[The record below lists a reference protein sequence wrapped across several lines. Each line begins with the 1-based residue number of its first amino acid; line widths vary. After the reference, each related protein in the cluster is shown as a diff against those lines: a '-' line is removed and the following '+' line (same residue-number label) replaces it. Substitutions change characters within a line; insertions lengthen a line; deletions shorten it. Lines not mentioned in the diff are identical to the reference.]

1 MDMDKSGDCW
11 GAGDI
16 RELNGD
22 VKKCNKIFF
31 KDKKCVREDVEKRES
46 LCTVGGNVP
55 FSKN

>member
-22 VKKCNKIFF
+22 VKNAIKFFF

-46 LCTVGGNVP
+46 LRTVGGNVP

>member
-22 VKKCNKIFF
+22 VKNAIKFF
-31 KDKKCVREDVEKRES
+31 
-46 LCTVGGNVP
+46 
-55 FSKN
+55 F